1 MITNSKIFVQTKG
14 SNPVVC
20 AREGGANTTP
30 FLAAAKK
37 EAVKARAGKAR
48 QSKFA
53 VRFFVKKSSDFVQQ
67 TPPY

>member
-1 MITNSKIFVQTKG
+1 LDDIILGGTPASLARKI
-14 SNPVVC
+14 
-20 AREGGANTTP
+20 
-30 FLAAAKK
+30 AAAKK

-67 TPPY
+67 TPPIRGKISRAV